1 MLRKIVD
8 KIVSKKPEQHK
19 SHLNI
24 NNTPYDYMG
33 EQGVRDLA
41 NTFYDIMES
50 DPKAAELLALHP
62 QPIDLIR
69 EKFFEFLSGW
79 TGGPQLFVEKYGHPR
94 LRARHLPFPIDDK
107 MREQWMYCMNKAL
120 DQEVG
125 NPIIREHL
133 QQAFAQ
139 MAAHMINKN

>member
-1 MLRKIVD
+1 
-8 KIVSKKPEQHK
+8 
-19 SHLNI
+19 
-24 NNTPYDYMG
+24 MG

-62 QPIDLIR
+62 QPMDLIR

-120 DQEVG
+120 EKEVG
-125 NPIIREHL
+125 NPAVREHL
-133 QQAFAQ
+133 LKAFAQ
-139 MAAHMINKN
+139 MAAHMINKE